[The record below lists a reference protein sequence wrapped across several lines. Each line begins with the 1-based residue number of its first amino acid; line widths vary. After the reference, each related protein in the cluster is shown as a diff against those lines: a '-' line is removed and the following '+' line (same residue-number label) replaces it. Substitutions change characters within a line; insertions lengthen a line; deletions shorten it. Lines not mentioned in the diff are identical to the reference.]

1 MKTTINKQSRITV
14 ACNIDSYFP
23 IWTSMKGFLRLS
35 FKKLVRIYVCSLIIS
50 VVTRKQKERSIK
62 VSSHFLESWFL
73 KGPKTNPASRLCP
86 LCAENQ
92 MPKICSKSS
101 TISSSYFKEGRNWK
115 GREDGGCCCGGET
128 RSGFALQQKNE
139 DDLKTFSYSL
149 SSEHKI

>member
-1 MKTTINKQSRITV
+1 MLLAILIVTF
-14 ACNIDSYFP
+14 SYFP

-101 TISSSYFKEGRNWK
+101 TISSSYFKEGRNWE

-128 RSGFALQQKNE
+128 RSGFALQQKKMKTI
-139 DDLKTFSYSL
+139 LKLFPLASKYASL
-149 SSEHKI
+149 LNTKNI